1 MKSKTTERLHNTV
14 SLGLTTVAVV
24 GVAVLVGSLAARLVG
39 PSLHGRYFLWVT
51 GRALGLASYVSL
63 TALVLLGVWLRH
75 PWRFRYPL
83 GHAET
88 RLRVHAAL
96 AVATLVLVL
105 GHLSSLAADKYAGV
119 GWRGALIPGAS
130 HYRTIPVALGVIAW
144 FALIV
149 FSALAGL
156 AGRRG
161 TKHWLL
167 VHQCASLTFVMVWL
181 HATLAGT
188 DSMRLRLF
196 YSVTGLAFVL
206 LSVSRYTAS
215 QSVNDV
221 RRFVDTE
228 TSSNPGTGNA
238 SSQGTSEVEPV
249 ARVTNERQS

>member
-1 MKSKTTERLHNTV
+1 MNSKTAERLHNTV
-14 SLGLTTVAVV
+14 STSLTAVAVV
-24 GVAVLVGSLAARLVG
+24 GVAVLAGSLAARLVG
-39 PSLHGRYFLWVT
+39 PSLHDRYFLWVT
-51 GRALGLASYVSL
+51 GRALGLASYFSL

-75 PWRFRYPL
+75 PWRLRYPL

-88 RLRVHAAL
+88 RVRVHAAL

-119 GWRGALIPGAS
+119 GWWGAVIPGAS
-130 HYRTIPVALGVIAW
+130 HYRTTPVALGVIAW
-144 FALIV
+144 FAIIV
-149 FSALAGL
+149 FSASAGL

-167 VHQCASLTFVMVWL
+167 AHRCASLTFVMVWL
-181 HATLAGT
+181 HATLTGT

-206 LSVSRYTAS
+206 LSVSRYLARPS
-215 QSVNDV
+215 IDDV
-221 RRFVDTE
+221 RRFFDTE

-238 SSQGTSEVEPV
+238 PSRGTSEVGPV